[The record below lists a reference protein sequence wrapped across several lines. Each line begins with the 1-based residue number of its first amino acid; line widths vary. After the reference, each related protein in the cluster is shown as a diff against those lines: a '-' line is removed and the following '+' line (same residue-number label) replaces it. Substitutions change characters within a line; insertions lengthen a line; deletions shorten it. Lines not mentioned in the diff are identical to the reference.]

1 MAIVYVY
8 LYVEKMQA
16 KDFVLWF
23 SLFVCFLLGAWLH
36 CFVCA

>member
-1 MAIVYVY
+1 MATVYVY

-23 SLFVCFLLGAWLH
+23 SLFCFFFLLGA
-36 CFVCA
+36 